1 MAPLNS
7 ALAKV
12 VTPHHQFS
20 LNLVEAGKKRNAY
33 LKRKQGKSFKK
44 QGKSCAISR
53 TT

>member
-1 MAPLNS
+1 MAPLSS

-12 VTPHHQFS
+12 VTPHDQFS
-20 LNLVEAGKKRNAY
+20 LNFVEAGKKRNAC